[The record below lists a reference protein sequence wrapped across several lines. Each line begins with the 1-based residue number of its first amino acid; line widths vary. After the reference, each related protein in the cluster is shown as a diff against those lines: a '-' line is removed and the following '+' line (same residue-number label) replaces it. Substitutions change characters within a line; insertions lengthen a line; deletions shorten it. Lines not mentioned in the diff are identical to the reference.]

1 MPNKPAHATC
11 EDACASWAALGFKM
25 KIHKIEAAQRQLDT
39 AISLFFAHGD
49 PCAVIALAAA
59 SEDVLGQYVDGE
71 WVKGNQSNMFCR
83 MYNNAI
89 SRGLGYTSKKE
100 FSQKLVNRTK
110 NSLKH
115 ANTEEEQYVS
125 FNEEEMV
132 IRLMLAVMN
141 FQIGAAKPFS
151 EPMSKFEAWLK
162 DNRPHYL
169 GPAETQAAQ
178 TDRA

>member
-1 MPNKPAHATC
+1 
-11 EDACASWAALGFKM
+11 M

-39 AISLFFAHGD
+39 AISLFFSEGD

-59 SEDVLGQYVDGE
+59 SEEVLGQYVDGV
-71 WVKGNQSNMFCR
+71 WVTKNQSNMFVR
-83 MYNNAI
+83 MYNEAI
-89 SRGLGYTSKKE
+89 SRGLEYTSKKE

-115 ANTEEEQYVS
+115 ANDEEEQYVS

-132 IRLMLAVMN
+132 IRLMLAVIN
-141 FQIGAAKPFS
+141 FQTGSGKPFS
-151 EPMSKFEAWLK
+151 IPMRKFESWLR

-169 GPAETQAAQ
+169 GPHK
-178 TDRA
+178 